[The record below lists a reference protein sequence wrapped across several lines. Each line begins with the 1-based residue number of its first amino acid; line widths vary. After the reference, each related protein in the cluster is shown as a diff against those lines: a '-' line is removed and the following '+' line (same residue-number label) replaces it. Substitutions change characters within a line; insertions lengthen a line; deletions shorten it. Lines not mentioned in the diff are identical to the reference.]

1 MMARVPNGEV
11 PRKRRLSPKARRAL
25 ELLANNPQGITED
38 LLLAHG
44 FSRRMLAGFLR
55 SELATWNYQTVM
67 AGGRRIEVNYM
78 TITEA
83 GRRAIGAG

>member
-1 MMARVPNGEV
+1 
-11 PRKRRLSPKARRAL
+11 L
-25 ELLANNPQGITED
+25 ELLVSNPHGITED

-55 SELATWNYQTVM
+55 SGLATWNYQTVI

-78 TITEA
+78 TITDA
-83 GRRAIGAG
+83 GRRALDA